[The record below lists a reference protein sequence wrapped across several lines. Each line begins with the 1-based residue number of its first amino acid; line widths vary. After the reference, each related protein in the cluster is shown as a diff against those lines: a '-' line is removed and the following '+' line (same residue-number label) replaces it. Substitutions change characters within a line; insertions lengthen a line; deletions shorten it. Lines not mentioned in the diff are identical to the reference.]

1 MPQGKGT
8 YGSKVGR
15 PTKNSN
21 KVRYKKKSPMTEER
35 KLNTKILGKYR
46 KSREK

>member
-15 PTKNSN
+15 PPQNKNNGTKTAKNTKNKKN
-21 KVRYKKKSPMTEER
+21 KKA
-35 KLNTKILGKYR
+35 
-46 KSREK
+46 

>member
-15 PTKNSN
+15 PTK
-21 KVRYKKKSPMTEER
+21 KITKKPATKKKSNKKMMM
-35 KLNTKILGKYR
+35 K
-46 KSREK
+46 

>member
-15 PTKNSN
+15 PKSKPTKKIIKKPMTKNS
-21 KVRYKKKSPMTEER
+21 VKK
-35 KLNTKILGKYR
+35 
-46 KSREK
+46 

>member
-15 PTKNSN
+15 PKSNPTK
-21 KVRYKKKSPMTEER
+21 KITKKPVK
-35 KLNTKILGKYR
+35 K
-46 KSREK
+46 

>member
-15 PTKNSN
+15 PSN
-21 KVRYKKKSPMTEER
+21 KKQK
-35 KLNTKILGKYR
+35 NTIGKMMKR
-46 KSREK
+46 TKF